1 MSMQIM
7 NRYNDVFNSWD
18 PFWDLALWSHPRSR
32 NRKAAVKL
40 QANFNTA
47 ARAIRSETLTI
58 DGVFKLLVGAPGL
71 SRDDFDVSLKGRKI
85 TVKTVG
91 KNDDENR
98 ESFLFEYELYDHQ
111 DADSITVKMKN
122 GLLEL
127 EIPEL
132 VKDPLE
138 DTERKIE
145 ISN

>member
-7 NRYNDVFNSWD
+7 NRYNDVFNSWY
-18 PFWDLALWSHPRSR
+18 PFCGTGLHP
-32 NRKAAVKL
+32 APTVAVKL
-40 QANFNTA
+40 RADINA
-47 ARAIRSETLTI
+47 SARAIRSETSTT
-58 DGVFKLLVGAPGL
+58 DGVFKLTVGAPGL

-91 KNDDENR
+91 KSDDESR
-98 ESFLFEYELYDHQ
+98 ESFLFEYKLYDHQ
-111 DADSITVKMKN
+111 DADSITVKMQN

-127 EIPEL
+127 EIPKL

-138 DTERKIE
+138 DAERKIE